1 MHIRSL
7 RFRLL
12 AAAAVSVS
20 LALIAAAFGLVL
32 LFEHHVERRLDQELE
47 TDLRQLIARIELDS
61 DGRIHIGSELSDPRF
76 EEPLSGWYW
85 QIQDDE
91 RLMLLRSRSL
101 WDAKLDLPK
110 DQLDLGV
117 VHRHVLIGPDAQ
129 SLMVREQQVIMH
141 PQAEARRLRVA
152 VAMDRSELLIARQ
165 AFSADMLPYLALLA
179 LALMGA
185 SWVYVR
191 MGLLPLDHVRQGVL
205 AISSGDAQRLPDEFP
220 DEVMPLVDE
229 INELLKA
236 RDDAVERARAWTA
249 DLAHGLKTPL
259 TALGADAQK
268 LRNSGHVDMAEN
280 LDQLAQAMRRR
291 VDRELIRARLR
302 TAGVLVPRH
311 TDMVA
316 AAKGVIATLVRT
328 PLGSRLSWH
337 AELPESLEVGMARD
351 DLTELLGNLMDNA
364 SKWARDQVW
373 ISVEQDDG
381 ISIVIEDDGPGVPD
395 SELTS
400 LVKRGVRLDEQT
412 AGSGLGL
419 AIARD
424 ILDAYDG
431 QLSFS
436 RSKLGGLAV
445 SVQLK
450 GESCLSGSQ

>member
-1 MHIRSL
+1 MRIHSL

-32 LFEHHVERRLDQELE
+32 LFEHHVERRLDHELE
-47 TDLRQLIARIELDS
+47 TDLRQLIARIELDA
-61 DGRIHIGSELSDPRF
+61 DGRIHISSELSDPRF
-76 EEPLSGWYW
+76 EEPISGWYW
-85 QIQDDE
+85 QIQDDK

-117 VHRHVLIGPDAQ
+117 VHRHVLVGPVDQ

-152 VAMDRSELLIARQ
+152 VAMDRSELLTARQ

-185 SWVYVR
+185 TWVYVR
-191 MGLLPLDHVRQGVL
+191 MGLSPLDHVRQGVL
-205 AISSGDAQRLPDEFP
+205 AISSGDAQRLTDEFP

-229 INELLKA
+229 INELLMA

-259 TALGADAQK
+259 TALGADAQQ
-268 LRNSGHVDMAEN
+268 LRNTGHTDMAEN
-280 LDQLAQAMRRR
+280 LDQLAQSMRRR

-337 AELPESLEVGMARD
+337 TELPESLEVGMARD

-381 ISIVIEDDGPGVPD
+381 VSIVIEDDGPGVPD

-450 GESCLSGSQ
+450 GEARLPGSQ

>member
-1 MHIRSL
+1 VRIRSL

-12 AAAAVSVS
+12 AAAAVSIS
-20 LALIAAAFGLVL
+20 LALIAAAFGMVL

-47 TDLRQLIARIELDS
+47 TDLGQLIARIELDS
-61 DGRIHIGSELSDPRF
+61 DGRIHISSELSDPRF

-85 QIQDDE
+85 QIQDDK

-117 VHRHVLIGPDAQ
+117 VHRHVLVGPVDQ

-152 VAMDRSELLIARQ
+152 VAMDRSELLTARQ

-185 SWVYVR
+185 TWVYVR
-191 MGLLPLDHVRQGVL
+191 MGLSPLDHVRQGVL
-205 AISSGDAQRLPDEFP
+205 AISSGDAQRLTDEFP

-259 TALGADAQK
+259 TALGADAQQ
-268 LRNSGHVDMAEN
+268 LRNTGHIDMAEN
-280 LDQLAQAMRRR
+280 LDQLAQSMRRR

-302 TAGVLVPRH
+302 TTGVLVPRH

-316 AAKGVIATLVRT
+316 VAKGVIATLVRT

-381 ISIVIEDDGPGVPD
+381 VSILIEDDGPGVPD

-431 QLSFS
+431 RLSFS

-450 GESCLSGSQ
+450 EKIRLSGL

>member
-1 MHIRSL
+1 MRIRSL

-47 TDLRQLIARIELDS
+47 TDLRQLIARIQLDS

-101 WDAKLDLPK
+101 WDAKLELPK

-117 VHRHVLIGPDAQ
+117 VHRHVLVGPDDQ
-129 SLMVREQQVIMH
+129 SLMVREQQVIVH
-141 PQAEARRLRVA
+141 PQAESRRLRAA
-152 VAMDRSELLIARQ
+152 VAMDRSELLTARQ
-165 AFSADMLPYLALLA
+165 AFSADMLPYLVLLT

-185 SWVYVR
+185 TWFYVR
-191 MGLLPLDHVRQGVL
+191 MGLSPLDHVRQGVL

-229 INELLKA
+229 INELLEA

-259 TALGADAQK
+259 TALGADAQQ
-268 LRNSGHVDMAEN
+268 LRIKGHTDMAEN
-280 LDQLAQAMRRR
+280 LDQLAQSMRRR

-328 PLGSRLSWH
+328 PLGSRLTWH
-337 AELPESLEVGMARD
+337 TELPESLEVGMACD

-373 ISVEQDDG
+373 ISVAQDDG
-381 ISIVIEDDGPGVPD
+381 VRIVIEDDGPGVPD
-395 SELTS
+395 SELTN
-400 LVKRGVRLDEQT
+400 LVKRGVHLDEQT

-431 QLSFS
+431 QMSFS
-436 RSKLGGLAV
+436 RSKLGGLSV

-450 GESCLSGSQ
+450 GDARSSASQ

>member
-1 MHIRSL
+1 MRIHSL

-47 TDLRQLIARIELDS
+47 TDLRQLIARIELDA

-311 TDMVA
+311 ADMVA
-316 AAKGVIATLVRT
+316 VAKGVIATLVRT
-328 PLGSRLSWH
+328 PLGSRLAWN
-337 AELPESLEVGMARD
+337 ADLPQALEVGMARD

-364 SKWARDQVW
+364 SKWARDQVR
-373 ISVEQDDG
+373 ISVAQDDG
-381 ISIVIEDDGPGVPD
+381 TRIIIEDDGPGVPH
-395 SELTS
+395 SELTN

-424 ILDAYDG
+424 ILDAYGG

-436 RSKLGGLAV
+436 RSELGGLAV
-445 SVQLK
+445 SIQFK
-450 GESCLSGSQ
+450 EQIRLSGS

>member
-1 MHIRSL
+1 
-7 RFRLL
+7 
-12 AAAAVSVS
+12 VNC
-20 LALIAAAFGLVL
+20 
-32 LFEHHVERRLDQELE
+32 
-47 TDLRQLIARIELDS
+47 
-61 DGRIHIGSELSDPRF
+61 
-76 EEPLSGWYW
+76 
-85 QIQDDE
+85 
-91 RLMLLRSRSL
+91 
-101 WDAKLDLPK
+101 LP
-110 DQLDLGV
+110 
-117 VHRHVLIGPDAQ
+117 H
-129 SLMVREQQVIMH
+129 
-141 PQAEARRLRVA
+141 
-152 VAMDRSELLIARQ
+152 
-165 AFSADMLPYLALLA
+165 
-179 LALMGA
+179 
-185 SWVYVR
+185 
-191 MGLLPLDHVRQGVL
+191 DHVRQGVL
-205 AISSGDAQRLPDEFP
+205 AISSGDAQRLTDEFP

-229 INELLKA
+229 INELLMA

-259 TALGADAQK
+259 TALGADAQQ
-268 LRNSGHVDMAEN
+268 LRNTGHTDMAEN
-280 LDQLAQAMRRR
+280 LDQLAQSMRRR

-337 AELPESLEVGMARD
+337 TELPESLEVGMARD

-373 ISVEQDDG
+373 ISV
-381 ISIVIEDDGPGVPD
+381 VIEDDGPGVPD

-450 GESCLSGSQ
+450 GEARLPGSQ